1 MDAPQEPR
9 WLDAEERQ
17 AWLALASALN
27 RLPAALD
34 AQLRRDAGI
43 SHFEYQ
49 VLALLSEAPGRT
61 LRMSELATMA
71 EGSLPRLSQ
80 VVARLE
86 QRGWVRRTPDPAD
99 GRYTLATLTD
109 QGLAK
114 VTEAAPGH
122 VQEVRR
128 LVFDPLTKTQS
139 RQLREISRRI
149 IARHRPRRP
158 PPRRPAAARRHAR
171 AGALRLAGRPVRQ
184 LRMAGRFFQHPDDF
198 LPGDHQQRTCSSA
211 LARFRHLLHPAAQLV
226 RFGPG
231 SCPAAHESP
240 DTSVEGLDRRL

>member
-1 MDAPQEPR
+1 MDAPREPR

-17 AWLALASALN
+17 TWLALAKTLV

-61 LRMSELATMA
+61 RRMSELAMMA

-86 QRGWVRRTPDPAD
+86 RSGWVRRIPDPAD
-99 GRYTLATLTD
+99 GRYTLAILTD
-109 QGLAK
+109 QGRTK

-122 VQEVRR
+122 VEEVRR
-128 LVFDPLTKTQS
+128 LIFDPLTKVQS
-139 RQLREISRRI
+139 RQLREIARRI
-149 IARHRPRRP
+149 MRAIDSDYRALPDALPAQAPR
-158 PPRRPAAARRHAR
+158 
-171 AGALRLAGRPVRQ
+171 
-184 LRMAGRFFQHPDDF
+184 
-198 LPGDHQQRTCSSA
+198 
-211 LARFRHLLHPAAQLV
+211 
-226 RFGPG
+226 
-231 SCPAAHESP
+231 
-240 DTSVEGLDRRL
+240 